1 MQNKKRFFGIVW
13 LSAGLLIIALLIP
26 LVVPEFW
33 VHVFNEILILGLF
46 AVAFNL
52 IFGYMGQLSFGQAA
66 YYGIGAY
73 TTGLLMAKAHWPLL
87 ACLPVSMLTAGVGAL
102 LLGIFC
108 VRLRGIYFAILT
120 MAFGQ
125 LVFFIIFQWYS
136 FTGGDNGLQGI
147 NPPDW
152 LFGANSYYYF
162 SLAIVAGAMIVLYF
176 ITESPFG
183 YTMRAI
189 RDNTERTEFL
199 GINVQRYMLVNFVIS
214 GMFCGLAGALWGPF
228 TRSVAP
234 DLCGW
239 QHSGHPVFMAVIGGP
254 YHFLGPM
261 IGSVIYTFLNAFV
274 TGFTEYWPLVSGI
287 VMILVVL
294 LAPGGLFGV
303 VRQRGYL
310 NVKGRTAPAQSQ
322 YDKNAIDEVE

>member
-1 MQNKKRFFGIVW
+1 MAEHNSLRKKFW
-13 LSAGLLIIALLIP
+13 LPAALFILAALLP
-26 LVVPEFW
+26 LMVSEFW
-33 VHVFNEILILGLF
+33 VHVFNEILIMGLF
-46 AVAFNL
+46 AAAFNL

-73 TTGLLMAKAHWPLL
+73 TTGLLMVKAKWPLFL
-87 ACLPVSMLTAGVGAL
+87 CLPVSMATAGIGAL
-102 LLGIFC
+102 ILGFFC

-147 NPPDW
+147 NPPEW
-152 LFGANSYYYF
+152 LFSANPYYYF
-162 SLAIVAGAMIVLYF
+162 TLVVVSIGLIILYA

-189 RDNTERTEFL
+189 RDNTERTEFI
-199 GINVQRYMLVNFVIS
+199 GINVQRYMLINFVIS

-228 TRSVAP
+228 NRSVAP
-234 DLCGW
+234 DLCSW
-239 QHSGHPVFMAVIGGP
+239 QHSGHPVFMAVMGGP
-254 YHFLGPM
+254 HHFLGPM
-261 IGSVIYTFLNAFV
+261 IGSVIFTFLNAFV

-287 VMILVVL
+287 VMIFVVL
-294 LAPGGLFGV
+294 IMPGGLFGIIK
-303 VRQRGYL
+303 QKGYFESK
-310 NVKGRTAPAQSQ
+310 VPAQETGNPANQ
-322 YDKNAIDEVE
+322 GD